1 MPGHKGSGA
10 GTAMLD
16 EASRRARASGANRLH
31 LLVLD
36 SNVAAVGFY
45 ESRGRRLAS
54 RKNDRMGGSDMVALV
69 YALALEPTLLL
80 CNA

>member
-16 EASRRARASGANRLH
+16 ETYRRARASGANRLH

-36 SNVAAVGFY
+36 SNVAAIGFY
-45 ESRGRRLAS
+45 ESRG
-54 RKNDRMGGSDMVALV
+54 
-69 YALALEPTLLL
+69 
-80 CNA
+80 